1 MSIFNKIY
9 QELTMEKAVN
19 EVTNIA
25 SEAAEFGRKHLVTGL
40 KGLVSVFEPE
50 PEEEKEEK
58 KVTKKKATKKKA

>member
-1 MSIFNKIY
+1 MSIFEKLY
-9 QELTMEKAVN
+9 KELTPEKAVN

-50 PEEEKEEK
+50 EEK
-58 KVTKKKATKKKA
+58 KEEEEQA